1 MTRRHFGFDCAGD
14 WLAATLDAAPGT
26 TGLLIVSGG
35 NELRCGPHGSM
46 AALAADLAALGHP
59 VLRFDPPGVGE
70 SEGMNQGFRA
80 RGDAIHA
87 ALVAF
92 RAQAPH
98 VTRIVAMGNCDGA
111 AALLLDDFD
120 VDTLI
125 LCNPWT
131 RDDMGTS
138 SLTQDELS
146 APALP
151 SAAAIRQRYWARLK
165 QPGRLLRDVLGGA
178 IDVRK
183 LAGGLAKLGQKS
195 SPMGTVATTMAAR
208 LASAQKPTH
217 LLLAAHDGTAVE
229 FTAAYQAK
237 DFAAARGNAHVA
249 MHVCDTASHSFAD
262 PAARDWLRTRILAA
276 LHNT

>member
-14 WLAATLDAAPGT
+14 WLAATLDTASGT
-26 TGLLIVSGG
+26 TGLLIISGG

-46 AALAADLAALGHP
+46 AVMAADLAAMGHP
-59 VLRFDPPGVGE
+59 VVRFDPPGVGE
-70 SEGMNQGFRA
+70 SEGENQGFRA
-80 RGDAIHA
+80 RGDAIRA
-87 ALVAF
+87 AIKAF
-92 RAQAPH
+92 RAEAPH

-111 AALLLDDFD
+111 AALLLNDFV

-138 SLTQDELS
+138 SLTHADIS

-165 QPGRLLRDVLGGA
+165 QPGRLLRDLAGGA
-178 IDVRK
+178 IDLRK
-183 LAGGLAKLGQKS
+183 LVGGLAKLGRKGA
-195 SPMGTVATTMAAR
+195 PLGTVATAMAVR
-208 LASAQKPTH
+208 LATTQKPVH
-217 LLLAAHDGTAVE
+217 LLLAARDGTAVD
-229 FTAAYQAK
+229 FIAAYQAR
-237 DFAAARGNAHVA
+237 DFAAARGNAHGT

-262 PAARDWLRTRILAA
+262 PEAREWLRERILAA
-276 LHNT
+276 LAP